1 MKGSFKLPSNLF
13 APFVHSKE
21 GQTLFDNT
29 NRLARISYRTN
40 TYIKMVSRM
49 VGYIPVTDMLR
60 SHFPFVLPD
69 AAGPAFLTVEFT
81 NYCNL
86 RCPYCPSPLGL
97 RKRGFMDRST
107 FSNLLLQVKE
117 LGVNRVRIV
126 GNGES
131 TLHRAF
137 PSMLRAIAQ
146 STKFVQL
153 VTNGQR
159 LSDDNIDAILTA
171 PVRLL
176 DISVDSNDKEGYERS
191 RIGGNFERLLDNL
204 KRLKERKRNLRTLTL
219 TNIRVML
226 RPSERANEQEII
238 AFWRGYA
245 DTVMPQYIIQD
256 KAVGDIDPDVY
267 ISARRDKDSYPRCTV
282 PFKSLVVYWN
292 GNVPLCGPSYEQ
304 TGFPEGI

>member
-1 MKGSFKLPSNLF
+1 
-13 APFVHSKE
+13 
-21 GQTLFDNT
+21 
-29 NRLARISYRTN
+29 
-40 TYIKMVSRM
+40 
-49 VGYIPVTDMLR
+49 
-60 SHFPFVLPD
+60 
-69 AAGPAFLTVEFT
+69 
-81 NYCNL
+81 
-86 RCPYCPSPLGL
+86 
-97 RKRGFMDRST
+97 MDQST

-131 TLHRAF
+131 TLHPEF
-137 PSMLRAIAQ
+137 TSMLRAIAQ

-204 KRLKERKRNLRTLTL
+204 KRLKEKKRSLRALTL

-226 RPSERANEQEII
+226 RPSERVDEQAII

-245 DTVMPQYIIQD
+245 DTVMPQYVLQD
-256 KAVGDIDPDVY
+256 KRVGDIDPDVY
-267 ISARRDKDSYPRCTV
+267 ISARRDSYPRCTV

-292 GNVPLCGPSYEQ
+292 GNVPLCAPSSEAFQ
-304 TGFPEGI
+304 KELCWGISTRRRLLSFGIIRP

>member
-1 MKGSFKLPSNLF
+1 
-13 APFVHSKE
+13 
-21 GQTLFDNT
+21 
-29 NRLARISYRTN
+29 
-40 TYIKMVSRM
+40 
-49 VGYIPVTDMLR
+49 
-60 SHFPFVLPD
+60 
-69 AAGPAFLTVEFT
+69 
-81 NYCNL
+81 
-86 RCPYCPSPLGL
+86 
-97 RKRGFMDRST
+97 MDQST

-131 TLHRAF
+131 TLHPAF

-146 STKFVQL
+146 STRFVQL

-159 LSDDNIDAILTA
+159 LSADKIDAILTA

-176 DISVDSNDKEGYERS
+176 DISAESNDKEGYERS

-204 KRLKERKRNLRTLTL
+204 KRLKERKRNLRALTL

-226 RPSERANEQEII
+226 RPSERANEQKIL

-256 KAVGDIDPDVY
+256 KLVGDIDPDVY
-267 ISARRDKDSYPRCTV
+267 ISAQRDKDSYPQCTV

-292 GNVPLCGPSYEQ
+292 GNVPLCAPSSEQ
-304 TGFPEGI
+304 TGFPEGIVLGNINETSLAQLWKHPTLRQYRYGHRRRELNKIPICKSCTSS